1 MENQKRVTNMR
12 GLKPIITR
20 RSLEL
25 GDNFDNIKN
34 KIESDSRYAG
44 LKKLELCEFYPEEKR
59 FEYSTE
65 RIYPNHSEHYD
76 RIPILLLF
84 SNPHPNSVR
93 RGLFLSEPHSQ
104 TFWQRLFESE
114 YFCMT
119 PDEKINLERWDKSTP
134 RFLGQLMLEGKY
146 KGELL
151 LYFHCLWP
159 IPTNQVAD
167 LKRLFAS
174 TPQLWGKINEDG
186 LKELA
191 ELIKHEQVKHIVVFT
206 GEVFHLI
213 TGANK
218 ADYKGRRDKIKCAV
232 NDYLKDRNIK
242 NYWERLS
249 FCRAKAGFSNDVDVY
264 LALDTRSKNLK
275 IEGTKK
281 RYFTFAIDMIL
292 KRILETRG
300 GEIDKKSVRH

>member
-1 MENQKRVTNMR
+1 MSE
-12 GLKPIITR
+12 LKPIITSI
-20 RSLEL
+20 SLEL

-34 KIESDSRYAG
+34 KIDSDSRYAG

-65 RIYPNHSEHYD
+65 RIHPNHSEHPT

-84 SNPHPNSVR
+84 SNPHPNSVAS
-93 RGLFLSEPHSQ
+93 GLPLSEPHSR

-119 PDEKINLERWDKSTP
+119 PYEKINLQCWDDST
-134 RFLGQLMLEGKY
+134 RRLLGQLMLKGKY
-146 KGELL
+146 ESKLL

-167 LKRLFAS
+167 LKRLFTS
-174 TPQLWGKINEDG
+174 TLQLWGKINEDG
-186 LKELA
+186 LKKLA
-191 ELIKHEQVKHIVVFT
+191 QLIKDERIKNIIVFT
-206 GEVFHLI
+206 GEVFKLI
-213 TGANK
+213 TGVSE

-232 NDYLKDRNIK
+232 NDYLKDTNIK

-249 FCRAKAGFSNDVDVY
+249 FCRAKASFSNDVDVY

-292 KRILETRG
+292 KGILETKG
-300 GEIDKKSVRH
+300 GELDTKSVRR